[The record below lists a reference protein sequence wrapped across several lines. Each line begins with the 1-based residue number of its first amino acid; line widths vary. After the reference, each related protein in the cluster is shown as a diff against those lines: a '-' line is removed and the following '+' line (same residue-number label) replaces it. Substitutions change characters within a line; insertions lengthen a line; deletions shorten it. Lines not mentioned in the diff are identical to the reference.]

1 MAVNHFYSVFPSSL
15 VNQSFLIN
23 TTAGSYDL
31 TFPDLDSWKN
41 ELCTFAVFQG
51 VRLGCAAMTL
61 LMLLLFQRKK
71 TVLFFL
77 YLFSLT
83 CIIIHAG
90 LILGYVFGAFSSSRA
105 NLTGSYYDITANDLA
120 VNVTGSVFQVIII
133 ICVEA
138 CLLLNANVIL
148 SDLGKKK
155 LKNALLIVLCLVATI
170 PCIFVWMF
178 YSVVDIAGVINPGYF
193 AESMPMW
200 PANIASPYFTATIA
214 LFSAV
219 SCLKLVVAIRRRR
232 QLGLKQLDVY
242 QIFFVM
248 TFQTMIIPLVL
259 TAISFAV
266 DKVPAGFSGF
276 SSLIVVVFLPLTGI
290 WARFKVISPVIK
302 NQYFLPMPE
311 TDSISL
317 ASSTTMPTTG
327 NDTLNDRGLAADILE
342 KYSFA
347 DAEQTGYYLNFQNES
362 RTDDNI

>member
-1 MAVNHFYSVFPSSL
+1 MVVNHFYEVFPQSL
-15 VNQSFLIN
+15 LNQSFQIN
-23 TTAGSYDL
+23 TTAGPYYYTFSDL
-31 TFPDLDSWKN
+31 NDWKK

-90 LILGYVFGAFSSSRA
+90 LILGYVFGAFSSSEA
-105 NLTGSYYDITANDLA
+105 YFTGSFYDITANDLA
-120 VNVTGSVFQVIII
+120 VSVTGSLFQVIII

-148 SDLGKKK
+148 SDLGKTN
-155 LKNALLIVLCLVATI
+155 LKRGLLTVLCLVATI
-170 PCIFVWMF
+170 PCIFVWIF
-178 YSVVDIAGVINPGYF
+178 YSVVDIIGTINPAYY
-193 AESMPMW
+193 AESMPSW
-200 PANIASPYFTATIA
+200 PADVASPYFAATIA

-219 SCLKLVVAIRRRR
+219 SCCKLVVAIRRRR

-259 TAISFAV
+259 TIIVFAS
-266 DKVPAGFSGF
+266 DKLPAGFSGF

-290 WARFKVISPVIK
+290 WARFKVVSPTIK

-311 TDSISL
+311 TDSVSL
-317 ASSTTMPTTG
+317 VSSATLHTSG
-327 NDTLNDRGLAADILE
+327 NETLAEKRIAADILE

-347 DAEQTGYYLNFQNES
+347 DAEQTGYYLDFQNKSNTKDE
-362 RTDDNI
+362 I